1 MFPALE
7 EDREGYSEMALRV
20 ILSLLPLP
28 GSSSF
33 RRVLFHSVLVHY
45 TNEGKSVN
53 ATEGEHCIKCDATT
67 GNDNCGEKQES
78 KVVLALNALLEETTE
93 TRLGEI
99 YQKKFLDITIGGG
112 AGGDGG
118 GGSSGG
124 DGGGSSSSSSSTVAI
139 VAATAATAAAMVA
152 ATSKTL
158 AQGTGELLRRL
169 SCLLACS
176 TGLGGGGNNR
186 NVEFEGTG
194 DPSGDKSEVCRGRID
209 SNNTAVKAQ
218 GPPAWR
224 SSRGVEESAESG
236 CSEGG

>member
-1 MFPALE
+1 MV
-7 EDREGYSEMALRV
+7 MTRV
-20 ILSLLPLP
+20 ILLLLPLP

-33 RRVLFHSVLVHY
+33 RRVLFRGVLVHY

-67 GNDNCGEKQES
+67 GNDNCGKKQES
-78 KVVLALNALLEETTE
+78 KVALALNALSEETTE

-112 AGGDGG
+112 AGGGG

-124 DGGGSSSSSSSTVAI
+124 DGGGSSSSSTVAI

>member
-1 MFPALE
+1 MLLAVSRNSWNLWE
-7 EDREGYSEMALRV
+7 SETKQPFL
-20 ILSLLPLP
+20 
-28 GSSSF
+28 SSSAAKL
-33 RRVLFHSVLVHY
+33 R
-45 TNEGKSVN
+45 
-53 ATEGEHCIKCDATT
+53 
-67 GNDNCGEKQES
+67 GNSSNGNS
-78 KVVLALNALLEETTE
+78 
-93 TRLGEI
+93 
-99 YQKKFLDITIGGG
+99 IGGG

-118 GGSSGG
+118 GGGGGSSGG
-124 DGGGSSSSSSSTVAI
+124 DGGGSSSSSSSSSTVAI